1 MSDEQGGGSLTALPI
16 IEILEGD
23 VSTFIPTNV
32 ISITDGQ
39 ILLKPELFYSGN
51 RPAMDVGA
59 SVSRVGSDAQTRAMK
74 AVARSIKG
82 DISRYNEV
90 KAFAQFG
97 TSGLDQGTRNL
108 LNRGEK
114 LMEILKQDQF
124 SPQSLAELTVSL
136 SVIDHVLDLPTADIG
151 RFEAELLAHMRDH
164 QAELMQEILRE
175 SRFE

>member
-1 MSDEQGGGSLTALPI
+1 
-16 IEILEGD
+16 
-23 VSTFIPTNV
+23 
-32 ISITDGQ
+32 
-39 ILLKPELFYSGN
+39 
-51 RPAMDVGA
+51 MDVGA

-74 AVARSIKG
+74 AVARTIKG

-164 QAELMQEILRE
+164 QAELMQEIYE
-175 SRFE
+175 SRDLSDEAREKLSAVIAEFKGGFRPSAGAD